1 MENQIKQ
8 IPKIQQQPR
17 QASNTAIHYGYIAF
31 KDIELAGPLGIE
43 HKVQPDTSPYYKTLP
58 CRELLPFTN
67 IIVHEVDE
75 KLAATTSFMQKA
87 NPVVA
92 KQKNAKECVTEMQ
105 FSYEVWGFA
114 TLDVL
119 TGYSEDE
126 AFHIFQT
133 VQPFTF
139 KLVDLLDELEF
150 AAAERI
156 DKEEP
161 YKVEYDGQSFTL
173 EPLPAHLKEVARS
186 VQAKMLGSAE
196 IAVAL
201 GEDTREK
208 TVQAMTQYFSTGTGK
223 RRADPLDNYIFKE
236 FKQEI
241 PKLIGK
247 DEKGDEGGALQK
259 LADILTGNQKQSE
272 LEKELAE
279 LKELKEQLK
288 AQFSQPVTIESEP
301 ITVGKAVTVGG
312 QTATVVAKPFGK
324 VKVEFEDGST
334 RTVTKEEIQ

>member
-17 QASNTAIHYGYIAF
+17 QASATAIHYGYIAF

-43 HKVQPDTSPYYKTLP
+43 HKVQPPSSPYYKVLP

-67 IIVHEVDE
+67 VIVHEIDE
-75 KLAATTSFMQKA
+75 KLAATTSFMRSVD
-87 NPVVA
+87 PIVA
-92 KQKNAKECVTEMQ
+92 RQKNAKECVTELSY
-105 FSYEVWGFA
+105 SYEVWGFVS
-114 TLDVL
+114 LDAL

-133 VQPFTF
+133 IQPFTF
-139 KLVDLLDELEF
+139 KLVDLLDELEYG
-150 AAAERI
+150 AAERI
-156 DKEEP
+156 EKDEP
-161 YKVEYDGQSFTL
+161 YKVEYDGQTFGL
-173 EPLPAHLKEVARS
+173 EPLPAHLKDIAKS
-186 VQAKMLGSAE
+186 VQTQMLASAE

-223 RRADPLDNYIFKE
+223 RRADPMDTYIFKE

-247 DEKGDEGGALQK
+247 DEKGDDKGALQK

-288 AQFSQPVTIESEP
+288 AQISQPVTIESEP